1 MPYQNNGG
9 TSLALAGKDYAIIAA
24 DRRLSVGYSIAT
36 RESPKVTKLTNK
48 AVLASCG
55 MQADRHTLHSILNA
69 RMQMYRLEHGK
80 EMTTHAISEMLSRTL
95 YYRRFF
101 VYYTFNI
108 LAGIDDKGE
117 GFVYSYDAVGSF
129 EAKKHAVNGDG
140 ALLAIPLLDN
150 FVEKK
155 HRQLADKKSE
165 LSKDDALKLIKNTLN
180 AVVEREITTGDS
192 ADIYIITK
200 EGTEHEIFPLRKD

>member
-1 MPYQNNGG
+1 M
-9 TSLALAGKDYAIIAA
+9 GKDYVVIAA

-36 RESPKVTKLTNK
+36 RESSKITKLTNN

-55 MQADRHTLHSILNA
+55 MQADRHTLHSILMA
-69 RMQMYRLEHGK
+69 RMRMYRLEHGK
-80 EMTTHAISEMLSRTL
+80 EMSTHAISEMLSRTL

-108 LAGIDDKGE
+108 LAGIDDNGE

-140 ALLAIPLLDN
+140 GVLAIPLLDN

-155 HRQLADKKSE
+155 HRQLADKSE
-165 LSKDDALKLIKNTLN
+165 MSKEEALKMVKNTLN

-192 ADIYIITK
+192 ADIYVLTK
-200 EGTEHEIFPLRKD
+200 DGTTHEIFELRKD

>member
-1 MPYQNNGG
+1 
-9 TSLALAGKDYAIIAA
+9 
-24 DRRLSVGYSIAT
+24 
-36 RESPKVTKLTNK
+36 
-48 AVLASCG
+48 
-55 MQADRHTLHSILNA
+55 
-69 RMQMYRLEHGK
+69 MYRLEHGK
-80 EMTTHAISEMLSRTL
+80 EMSTHAISEMLSRTL

-140 ALLAIPLLDN
+140 GVLAIPLLDN

-155 HRQLADKKSE
+155 HRQLADKK
-165 LSKDDALKLIKNTLN
+165 
-180 AVVEREITTGDS
+180 REITTGDS
-192 ADIYIITK
+192 ADIYVITK
-200 EGTEHEIFPLRKD
+200 EGTSHEIFPLRKD